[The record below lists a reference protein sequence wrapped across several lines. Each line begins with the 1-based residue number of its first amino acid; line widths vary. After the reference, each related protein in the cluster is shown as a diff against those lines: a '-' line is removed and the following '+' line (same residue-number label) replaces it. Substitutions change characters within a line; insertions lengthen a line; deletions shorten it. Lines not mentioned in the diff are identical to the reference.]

1 MDDVV
6 ATAVFVDLCPRIER
20 RLIHIET
27 RARNVSLNDDVAAA
41 FFGPQFQP
49 VNIVAI
55 KGWLTQANR
64 AFNDQI

>member
-1 MDDVV
+1 MNDVV
-6 ATAVFVDLCPRIER
+6 ATAVFVNPGPCIER

-27 RARNVSLNDDVAAA
+27 RARSVFLDYHIAAA

-55 KGWLTQANR
+55 EGWLTQADR
-64 AFNDQI
+64 PFND

>member
-6 ATAVFVDLCPRIER
+6 AAAVFMDPGPCIER

-27 RARNVSLNDDVAAA
+27 RARSVSLHYDVATA

-49 VNIVAI
+49 VNVVAI
-55 KGWLTQANR
+55 KRWLTQADR
-64 AFNDQI
+64 PFNDQI